1 MRFVSGKLFT
11 GPSFFLTN
19 ALNDVLISQVPK
31 SEQELLQY
39 QKSIEKPCKDF
50 ESKLVILGLQNSDVT
65 DNTHAGDEISREEY
79 DEVLF
84 SGDVIECFV
93 LGYEMIGCCS
103 YFINFHSFMT
113 HTHTHTDTHL
123 FLHGD
128 KWTGRSSLRVHQK

>member
-19 ALNDVLISQVPK
+19 ALNDVLISQIPK

-50 ESKLVILGLQNSDVT
+50 ESKLIILGFQNSDVT
-65 DNTHAGDEISREEY
+65 GNAHAGDEIRKEEY

-84 SGDVIECFV
+84 SGDVIEYFLLV
-93 LGYEMIGCCS
+93 YELIGCCS
-103 YFINFHSFMT
+103 YFFNFTLLCDTHTLTHMYSFME
-113 HTHTHTDTHL
+113 
-123 FLHGD
+123 
-128 KWTGRSSLRVHQK
+128 R

>member
-19 ALNDVLISQVPK
+19 ALNDVLISQIPK

-50 ESKLVILGLQNSDVT
+50 ENKLVILGLQNSDGT
-65 DNTHAGDEISREEY
+65 GNAHTGDEISKEEY
-79 DEVLF
+79 DEVFL

-93 LGYEMIGCCS
+93 SGYEMIGCCS
-103 YFINFHSFMT
+103 YFFILHSIIA
-113 HTHTHTDTHL
+113 HTH
-123 FLHGD
+123 
-128 KWTGRSSLRVHQK
+128 